1 MALSKIDSEI
11 EQVDQEKYLRQA
23 TSYYQAL
30 EKPLKYGPE
39 VNSLSDLVS
48 ALHREFESN
57 YVNIEMVNHLMLSYK
72 SNPRE
77 WRKYA
82 KFDRYTYTRN
92 LVDAGNGKFNLLILC
107 WGEGHGS
114 SVHDHADS
122 HCFMKMLKG
131 DLREKRYEYPNRSAR
146 DNGRSHHPDGEID
159 SRELVEI
166 GETPIAVNDVA
177 YINGE
182 KIRNFKSGVFLYLLF
197 FFFRFVIHRQSG
209 SASRGEPQPFGYL
222 CLPSPILS
230 TLRHVLRV
238 PGQPEEDHRQGHL
251 LEQIRREDEAERAVD
266 PSRS

>member
-1 MALSKIDSEI
+1 MVNQSKPKMALSKIDSEI

-39 VNSLSDLVS
+39 VNSLSDLVA

-177 YINGE
+177 YINDNLGLHRVE
-182 KIRNFKSGVFLYLLF
+182 NPSHSDTSVSLHLYCPPFDACSVFQDNLKKTTAKVTFWSKYGV
-197 FFFRFVIHRQSG
+197 RTKQN
-209 SASRGEPQPFGYL
+209 
-222 CLPSPILS
+222 
-230 TLRHVLRV
+230 
-238 PGQPEEDHRQGHL
+238 
-251 LEQIRREDEAERAVD
+251 EQ
-266 PSRS
+266 

>member
-1 MALSKIDSEI
+1 MALSKIDTEI

-23 TSYYQAL
+23 TSYYQPL

-39 VNSLSDLVS
+39 VNSLSDLVA

-182 KIRNFKSGVFLYLLF
+182 EIRNFKSVVFLYLLF
-197 FFFRFVIHRQSG
+197 FFVLLSIDNLGLHRVENPSH
-209 SASRGEPQPFGYL
+209 SDTSVSLHLYCPPFDTCSVFQDNLKKTTAKVTFWSKYGVR
-222 CLPSPILS
+222 
-230 TLRHVLRV
+230 TK
-238 PGQPEEDHRQGHL
+238 QN
-251 LEQIRREDEAERAVD
+251 EQ
-266 PSRS
+266 

>member
-11 EQVDQEKYLRQA
+11 EQVDQEKFLRQA

-30 EKPLKYGPE
+30 EKPLKYGPV
-39 VNSLSDLVS
+39 VNSLPELIS

-82 KFDRYTYTRN
+82 KFDRYSYTRN

-131 DLREKRYEYPNRSAR
+131 DLREKRYEYPNRSGR
-146 DNGRSHHPDGEID
+146 DAALGHHPDGEID

-182 KIRNFKSGVFLYLLF
+182 ETCKNKRGFSLTLGFFLSPFSLDNLGLHRVENPSHSDTSVSLHLYCPPFDQCSIFQDNQKKSTAKVTFWSKYGVRTKLN
-197 FFFRFVIHRQSG
+197 
-209 SASRGEPQPFGYL
+209 
-222 CLPSPILS
+222 
-230 TLRHVLRV
+230 
-238 PGQPEEDHRQGHL
+238 
-251 LEQIRREDEAERAVD
+251 EQ
-266 PSRS
+266 

>member
-1 MALSKIDSEI
+1 MVNQSKSKMALSKIDAEI

-23 TSYYQAL
+23 TNYYQAL
-30 EKPLKYGPE
+30 EKPLKYGPVIE
-39 VNSLSDLVS
+39 TMDQLIT

-72 SNPRE
+72 SNPKE

-131 DLREKRYEYPNRSAR
+131 DLREKRYEYPNRPNNTVSKNTSHPHSHEGGYRHSGAGSRSAR
-146 DNGRSHHPDGEID
+146 R
-159 SRELVEI
+159 RL
-166 GETPIAVNDVA
+166 AVNDVA
-177 YINGE
+177 YINDNLGLHRGGRIQVMPTPPFPCTSIVHPFDTCSVFQDNC
-182 KIRNFKSGVFLYLLF
+182 KKTTAKVTFWSKYGVRTKLN
-197 FFFRFVIHRQSG
+197 
-209 SASRGEPQPFGYL
+209 
-222 CLPSPILS
+222 
-230 TLRHVLRV
+230 
-238 PGQPEEDHRQGHL
+238 
-251 LEQIRREDEAERAVD
+251 EQ
-266 PSRS
+266 

>member
-23 TSYYQAL
+23 TNYYQAL
-30 EKPLKYGPE
+30 EKPLKYGPVVE
-39 VNSLSDLVS
+39 TLPDLIA

-72 SNPRE
+72 SNERE

-82 KFDRYTYTRN
+82 KFDRYSYTRN

-131 DLREKRYEYPNRSAR
+131 DLREKRYEYPNRSGRDTAR
-146 DNGRSHHPDGEID
+146 THHPDGEID

-182 KIRNFKSGVFLYLLF
+182 EISDYERGPPTNHSIIFTDNLGLHRVENPSHSDTSVSLHLYCPPFDTCSVFQDNCKKSTAKVTFWSKYGVRTKL
-197 FFFRFVIHRQSG
+197 
-209 SASRGEPQPFGYL
+209 
-222 CLPSPILS
+222 
-230 TLRHVLRV
+230 
-238 PGQPEEDHRQGHL
+238 D
-251 LEQIRREDEAERAVD
+251 EQ
-266 PSRS
+266 